1 MRTLFIHPRSTVTST
16 HGRKGR
22 GDGKHAT
29 PRIIHPV
36 FTEIHPSSVHR
47 VCCRVEAPVERTGEA
62 GTMRIRKASGSA
74 GILPMVMAA
83 PGIHRRGGGGSDA
96 SWWSQFATAALRV
109 KIAPS
114 QLGNEALEKRYG
126 GERERGG
133 RGALQGG
140 EEQGLSRRLGLLDLI
155 LLGIGASIGAGIF
168 VITGT
173 VAHETGPGALNAY
186 IVLSSIEAS

>member
-1 MRTLFIHPRSTVTST
+1 MEGTGKTV
-16 HGRKGR
+16 
-22 GDGKHAT
+22 
-29 PRIIHPV
+29 
-36 FTEIHPSSVHR
+36 
-47 VCCRVEAPVERTGEA
+47 
-62 GTMRIRKASGSA
+62 TMRIRKASGSA
-74 GILPMVMAA
+74 GILPIAMAA
-83 PGIHRRGGGGSDA
+83 PELHRRGGGGGGGGGGSDA

-114 QLGNEALEKRYG
+114 QLGNEALENRHG

-140 EEQGLSRRLGLLDLI
+140 EEQGLSRRLGLVDLI

-173 VAHETGPGALNAY
+173 VAHETGPGALSSY
-186 IVLSSIEAS
+186 IVLSPTEAS

>member
-1 MRTLFIHPRSTVTST
+1 MESTRSLVPSIQYLQTFIHNLSI
-16 HGRKGR
+16 
-22 GDGKHAT
+22 A
-29 PRIIHPV
+29 
-36 FTEIHPSSVHR
+36 
-47 VCCRVEAPVERTGEA
+47 CCRVEAPVERTGEA

-74 GILPMVMAA
+74 GILPMAMAA
-83 PGIHRRGGGGSDA
+83 PGVHRRGGGGGGSDA

-109 KIAPS
+109 KVAPS

-140 EEQGLSRRLGLLDLI
+140 DEQGLSRRLGLLDLI

-173 VAHETGPGALNAY
+173 VAHETGPGALNAC
-186 IVLSSIEAS
+186 IVWPPIEAS